1 MGRPPKPVVLASI
14 YMPIEDGI
22 PTKELVELVT
32 YCEDNDMDLII
43 SVDSNAHH
51 NLWGCTA
58 NNKRGVT
65 DSPLCRA
72 CMEVDET
79 PTHVLLECTGVADQ
93 RERHLGSPTSLH
105 EALGNLGGLFGFWSE
120 LGWLE

>member
-1 MGRPPKPVVLASI
+1 MGRLPKPVVLASI
-14 YMPIEDGI
+14 YMPIEDAI

-32 YCEDNDMDLII
+32 HCEDNDMDLII

-72 CMEVDET
+72 C
-79 PTHVLLECTGVADQ
+79 HHG
-93 RERHLGSPTSLH
+93 R
-105 EALGNLGGLFGFWSE
+105 
-120 LGWLE
+120 